1 MLPKQYVIISLQ
13 LQEEFFELA
22 YALTSDLSGFLGAE
36 EGFDLIKLT
45 FDTIQFSET
54 ELNDFIS
61 ELSLQT
67 GKKIS
72 FEKSFVEE
80 QNWNAE
86 WESTIKP
93 LVIDDYFCIYPSW
106 SKPEKSYP
114 VSIEIDPK
122 MSFGTGYHETT
133 RLMLQ
138 SIKSI
143 DLKGKTILDC
153 GTGTGVL
160 AIAAIILNAESCF
173 AFDIDEW
180 SYENSV
186 ENAEKNSVS
195 EKIKFVLGGYEVI
208 PIDKKYE
215 IILAN
220 VNKNIHTE
228 FGDYYSTHIQKNG
241 MLILSGLL
249 KYDENQM
256 MDLFLEKGF
265 IHQFTNS
272 ENEWICMGFSK

>member
-1 MLPKQYVIISLQ
+1 MSPKQYVIISIQ

-36 EGFDLIKLT
+36 EGFDLIKFT
-45 FDTIQFSET
+45 FDPVLFSES
-54 ELNDFIS
+54 ELAEFIS
-61 ELSLQT
+61 ELSEQT
-67 GKKIS
+67 DKQIT

-138 SIKSI
+138 SLKSL

-160 AIAAIILNAESCF
+160 AIAAIILKAESCF

-180 SYENSV
+180 SFENSV

-195 EKIKFVLGGYEVI
+195 EKIEFVLGGYEVI
-208 PIDKKYE
+208 PADKKYE

-220 VNKNIHTE
+220 VNKNIHSE

-241 MLILSGLL
+241 LLILSGLL

-256 MDLFLEKGF
+256 LELFQKKGF
-265 IHQFTNS
+265 VHQFTNS
-272 ENEWICMGFSK
+272 ENEWICMGFLK